1 MSLRA
6 MLWVLEDA
14 PVENHGELAVLYALA
29 ERADD
34 DGSCSWP
41 SQDWVA
47 FRARCTDRTVRNH
60 LRALESR
67 GVIRKGDP
75 RFVEHLRP
83 DRRPTVWDLNLS
95 AKRAENSRPEN
106 SSGRKIQ
113 VERPENLSTTT
124 GKSESNDRKQV
135 SDKPSR
141 HVHEPSRTVH
151 DHSLM
156 DQQFDEWWSHYP
168 KKVAKGQARKAFR
181 SAMKKISFDDLVQAT
196 DALARTSRNT
206 EKRFIPNPATW
217 LNGERWAD
225 EDIQSA
231 SAGGA
236 SVVDIR
242 KMLDEIEAEE
252 EVDESIP
259 F

>member
-29 ERADD
+29 ERAND

-67 GVIRKGDP
+67 GVIRKGNP
-75 RFVEHLRP
+75 RFVEHIRP
-83 DRRPTVWDLNLS
+83 DRRPTVWDLNLG

-113 VERPENLSTTT
+113 VERPENLNRTT
-124 GKSESNDRKQV
+124 GNLFPTNR
-135 SDKPSR
+135 P
-141 HVHEPSRTVH
+141 
-151 DHSLM
+151 
-156 DQQFDEWWSHYP
+156 
-168 KKVAKGQARKAFR
+168 
-181 SAMKKISFDDLVQAT
+181 
-196 DALARTSRNT
+196 
-206 EKRFIPNPATW
+206 
-217 LNGERWAD
+217 
-225 EDIQSA
+225 
-231 SAGGA
+231 
-236 SVVDIR
+236 
-242 KMLDEIEAEE
+242 
-252 EVDESIP
+252 
-259 F
+259 

>member
-1 MSLRA
+1 

-29 ERADD
+29 ERAND
-34 DGSCSWP
+34 DGTCSWP
-41 SQDWVA
+41 SQDWIA

-67 GVIRKGDP
+67 GVICKGNP
-75 RFVEHLRP
+75 KFVDHIRT
-83 DRRPTVWDLNLS
+83 DRRPTVWDLNLD
-95 AKRAENSRPEN
+95 ATRAEN

-124 GKSESNDRKQV
+124 GKSESNDRKRV

-196 DALARTSRNT
+196 DSLARASRNT

-225 EDIQSA
+225 EDIQQSGGEVSRSDISA
-231 SAGGA
+231 L
-236 SVVDIR
+236 
-242 KMLDEIEAEE
+242 LDEIVAQED
-252 EVDESIP
+252 EVDESAP

>member
-1 MSLRA
+1 

-29 ERADD
+29 ERAND
-34 DGSCSWP
+34 DGTCSWP
-41 SQDWVA
+41 SQDWIA

-75 RFVEHLRP
+75 RFVDHLRP

-95 AKRAENSRPEN
+95 AKRAENPRPEN

-113 VERPENLSTTT
+113 VERPENSGRTT
-124 GKSESNDRKQV
+124 GKSEPNDRKPV
-135 SDKPSR
+135 SDKPSMNPP
-141 HVHEPSRTVH
+141 EPSGTVH
-151 DHSLM
+151 DHLLM
-156 DQQFDEWWSHYP
+156 DQQFDTWWSHYP
-168 KKVAKGQARKAFR
+168 KKVAKGQARKAFKT
-181 SAMKKISFDDLVQAT
+181 ALKKVSFDDLVQAT
-196 DALARTSRNT
+196 DVMAKASRNT

-231 SAGGA
+231 SAGGT
-236 SVVDIR
+236 SRPDIR
-242 KMLDEIEAEE
+242 KMLDEIAEQE
-252 EVDESIP
+252 DEVDESAP